1 MKQFSFS
8 NNALLVHNMKDRIVQ
23 FPPLEN
29 GGEEVSGA
37 KKRKP
42 LKTTKL
48 QVCRPSSPSVA
59 NSMSIFWKIY
69 FSIFPVDLTT
79 NMRHCF
85 KFLRHSSMS
94 IEIDLMRQNTQ
105 SLFENSLGSTTAIL

>member
-1 MKQFSFS
+1 MKQFSLN

-48 QVCRPSSPSVA
+48 QVCRSSSPSVV
-59 NSMSIFWKIY
+59 NLMSIFGKIS
-69 FSIFPVDLTT
+69 FSIFPAVTRF
-79 NMRHCF
+79 NY
-85 KFLRHSSMS
+85 
-94 IEIDLMRQNTQ
+94 
-105 SLFENSLGSTTAIL
+105 

>member
-48 QVCRPSSPSVA
+48 QVCRPSRPSVV
-59 NSMSIFWKIY
+59 NSLSIFCAKSR
-69 FSIFPVDLTT
+69 FLFFLSAQDLTT
-79 NMRHCF
+79 NMRITDIV
-85 KFLRHSSMS
+85 SS
-94 IEIDLMRQNTQ
+94 
-105 SLFENSLGSTTAIL
+105 FYVILQCQLK